1 MLVIFLSTVLGIIL
15 RPLPMGAMAFL
26 GLVAICLSGTLG
38 LQEALQAFSVP
49 SVWLIVMAF
58 FIAKG
63 FVITGLG
70 RRIALYFLAAVGK
83 SPIGLGYGVLLSD
96 LVLAPAIPS
105 STARCG
111 GVLLPIVQGISATLD
126 SHPHSPSAGRLGRYL
141 NLLAFHGT
149 VFSSTMFVT
158 AMAANPLAAQICL
171 EAGIEI
177 SWGLWAAAGL
187 LPGALCV
194 LMLPPLLRFLAP
206 PEVQDTRAA
215 SDSAK
220 AELQAMGAL
229 SMQEAVMLG
238 TFILMVSLWIAGPY
252 LGLPAA
258 LTAMLGLAL
267 LLLSRI
273 VTWDTV
279 RKEAAA
285 WDTLMWFAVLVMMAS
300 QLKHL
305 GVMDFLGGLA
315 AGPLTG
321 YPWPLALSGLGLV
334 YFYIHYLF
342 ASNTA
347 HVSALMAPFLAI
359 ALGTG
364 APPVLAALSFCYL
377 SALCGGLTHYGCG
390 HAPILFG
397 AGYCDLKTW
406 WRVGFYVATTALVV
420 WALVGPIW
428 WSLLGLL

>member
-1 MLVIFLSTVLGIIL
+1 
-15 RPLPMGAMAFL
+15 
-26 GLVAICLSGTLG
+26 
-38 LQEALQAFSVP
+38 
-49 SVWLIVMAF
+49 
-58 FIAKG
+58 
-63 FVITGLG
+63 
-70 RRIALYFLAAVGK
+70 
-83 SPIGLGYGVLLSD
+83 
-96 LVLAPAIPS
+96 
-105 STARCG
+105 
-111 GVLLPIVQGISATLD
+111 
-126 SHPHSPSAGRLGRYL
+126 
-141 NLLAFHGT
+141 
-149 VFSSTMFVT
+149 
-158 AMAANPLAAQICL
+158 
-171 EAGIEI
+171 
-177 SWGLWAAAGL
+177 
-187 LPGALCV
+187 
-194 LMLPPLLRFLAP
+194 
-206 PEVQDTRAA
+206 VQDTRAA